1 MDKTSSL
8 IAVVDDEQSIRRALL
23 RLLRSAGFNAQAF
36 ASGREL
42 LSSMAACSPQC
53 VVLDLNMP
61 DMSGYEVAQ
70 QLHRIAP
77 ETGVVVMTGNQMTDK
92 QQESLLMHVVR
103 ILNKPMDDQL
113 LLSTI
118 QAILNKRIASGNAKP
133 ENVVPPI
140 A

>member
-42 LSSMAACSPQC
+42 LSSLAARSPQC

-118 QAILNKRIASGNAKP
+118 QAILNKRVAPDS
-133 ENVVPPI
+133 VR
-140 A
+140 